1 MTDPTTRIRERLMA
15 LMTENL
21 GVHEVML
28 NRDKLAD
35 AIMREFA
42 LRPVAHGVVGEDGEV
57 ELYQWWENHF
67 ARVSGTKAGKVTAV
81 INGMAIVEV
90 DEIPTE
96 S

>member
-1 MTDPTTRIRERLMA
+1 MSLTGKEAAIRERLFTLVEA
-15 LMTENL
+15 KWAEGEHAVT
-21 GVHEVML
+21 
-28 NRDKLAD
+28 D

-42 LRPVAHGVVGEDGEV
+42 LRPVAQGVVGEDGEV

-67 ARVSGTKAGKVTAV
+67 ARVSGAKAGKVTAV